1 VTAVLGEV
9 DRATGAVRIESVAGD
24 ELAARTAGLWLSA
37 TTALSVPALEV
48 DSDDVYA
55 LSLAFYDDADLRLIV
70 VASEQ
75 DVPDSVVGFVLAE
88 LTALASDPAS
98 TSADIARRVRGVAVG
113 ALRHRLRAVETSVRR
128 ALDDDDVTADDY
140 TALREYPARLAQVE
154 RLVREL
160 PAPDDAEALGW
171 VADEAKQSVAQLS
184 GLIASQQYLLA
195 HRQAV
200 EVHRFQR
207 LLTLIGTAVLVPGLV
222 TAMFGANVGFHG
234 RDSSAAFWAMLLL
247 MLAGGT
253 GGYTLLRSA
262 ELGIWPRLFQ
272 RVDLSPERRL
282 LVLLLFTLLAGAA
295 GLLVLLAA

>member
-1 VTAVLGEV
+1 M
-9 DRATGAVRIESVAGD
+9 
-24 ELAARTAGLWLSA
+24 
-37 TTALSVPALEV
+37 PALEV

-88 LTALASDPAS
+88 LTALASDPAN
-98 TSADIARRVRGVAVG
+98 TSEDIARRVRRVVVD
-113 ALRHRLRAVETSVRR
+113 ALRRRLREVETSVRR
-128 ALDDDDVTADDY
+128 ALDDDDVTAADY

-160 PAPDDAEALGW
+160 PVPGDAEALGW
-171 VADEAKQSVAQLS
+171 VADEAKQAVAQLS

-195 HRQAV
+195 QRQAV

-234 RDSSAAFWAMLLL
+234 RDSGAAFWAMLLL

-253 GGYTLLRSA
+253 GGYALLRSA
-262 ELGIWPRLFQ
+262 ELGIWPRLFR
-272 RVDLSPERRL
+272 RVDLSPQRRL
-282 LVLLLFTLLAGAA
+282 LGLVVVTLVAGVA
-295 GLLVLLAA
+295 GLLVLAGA